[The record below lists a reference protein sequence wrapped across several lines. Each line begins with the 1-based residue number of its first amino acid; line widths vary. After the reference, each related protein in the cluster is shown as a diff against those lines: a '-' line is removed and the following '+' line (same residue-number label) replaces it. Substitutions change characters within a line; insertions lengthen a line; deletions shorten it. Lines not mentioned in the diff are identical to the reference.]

1 MNIYF
6 SYQPCMCNS
15 LKCWFKHPLPYLPFR
30 KPLVCFI
37 DIKLECH
44 LLLLHSYC
52 CCLPDP
58 PFSILGLIIL
68 LEVWSFLQT
77 TFKLVASCK
86 HLWMWSNVNAI
97 GKLSNFKCKLAIRGE
112 SCKTGEERRARVCW
126 LLCLLHLSSELGGF
140 HHINSSRLA
149 ECYVEL
155 ILIMI
160 IFSLKLK
167 SICVL

>member
-1 MNIYF
+1 MAKFFFLSLYLCLEQRLIWIYILHINHAAI
-6 SYQPCMCNS
+6 CMCNT

-58 PFSILGLIIL
+58 PFSVLGLRIL
-68 LEVWSFLQT
+68 LKIWSFLQT

-97 GKLSNFKCKLAIRGE
+97 GKLSNFKWKLAARGE
-112 SCKTGEERRARVCW
+112 SYKNRRGEKSKT
-126 LLCLLHLSSELGGF
+126 LL
-140 HHINSSRLA
+140 I
-149 ECYVEL
+149 
-155 ILIMI
+155 IMPP
-160 IFSLKLK
+160 SP
-167 SICVL
+167 